1 MLVQEFLE
9 SKRFSRV
16 TILISLIRKP
26 LVNLTLIGFNEID
39 IIFYGFQGYNTI
51 IGPSTW
57 KGKQTLEAYQ
67 HKIQELILLQA
78 SKNM

>member
-1 MLVQEFLE
+1 MLVQEYKLE

-57 KGKQTLEAYQ
+57 KGKQTLEAY
-67 HKIQELILLQA
+67 
-78 SKNM
+78 